1 HPEEKAKAY
10 HVLSVNRWKLNEVLK
25 ALKNADGLVSG
36 GGSLLQDQTGLRSI
50 PYYAGII
57 KIAQILKKPVFIYAQ
72 GMGPIHRT
80 YNKQIVKHVLE
91 KVSCL
96 TVRDGDSKQLLEDI
110 GIKKTIDLVPDPVI
124 GLDTLSYQS
133 DWLKEQHFTNP
144 LLTVSVRH
152 WDSNVDYKRKI
163 ALALDRCV

>member
-1 HPEEKAKAY
+1 MRIVISGYYGFHNVGDEAILYSIIQALRQQEPNVEIVVLSNHPEETAKAY

-50 PYYAGII
+50 PYYVGII

-80 YNKQIVKHVLE
+80 YNKQ
-91 KVSCL
+91 
-96 TVRDGDSKQLLEDI
+96 
-110 GIKKTIDLVPDPVI
+110 
-124 GLDTLSYQS
+124 LSSMY
-133 DWLKEQHFTNP
+133 
-144 LLTVSVRH
+144 
-152 WDSNVDYKRKI
+152 
-163 ALALDRCV
+163 